1 MLRVSIYF
9 IVESKK
15 KEEKYVHFF
24 VYTNQDSPLKIHE
37 NVLFLL
43 FSQLFQYSVT
53 LWLHYVSDLRQVGG
67 FLWVLR
73 FPPTIK
79 LTTTI

>member
-53 LWLHYVSDLRQVGG
+53 L
-67 FLWVLR
+67 
-73 FPPTIK
+73 
-79 LTTTI
+79 